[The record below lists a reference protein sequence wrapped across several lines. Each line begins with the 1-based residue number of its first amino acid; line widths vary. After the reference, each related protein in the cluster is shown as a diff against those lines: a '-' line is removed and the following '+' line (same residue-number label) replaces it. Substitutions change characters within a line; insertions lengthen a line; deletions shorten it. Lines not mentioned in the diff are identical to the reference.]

1 LNTPAPTRSR
11 RRRLLLLG
19 AGIALL
25 VFLIFSQAAFNL
37 KFLRPESLVQTF
49 VFAALSALIFL
60 ALVALIFVLL
70 RTLLKLYLER
80 QAGTAGSRFRSKM
93 VLGAL
98 VLSFGPVIAM
108 FLFAY
113 GLMNRSI
120 DKWFSQPIEEVHG
133 RNAAVTDLLSSYA
146 GQNALAEARSIA
158 ANPEA
163 LKAYHTGKFGALM
176 EEFREHEMTL
186 QGGFALAF
194 YKGQIEAS
202 FGSPVPW
209 GVMLAT
215 VPNLATMQGKPQQFT
230 LDNRE
235 YMLGTAPVEGMG
247 HVAVALPLPE
257 DYSNALHQLEQ
268 SEQRYQELRRNNKLI
283 RQTYMQALLLIT
295 LLVLFGT
302 TWSAL
307 ALSKLVTRPVTALA
321 EGTQAISAGK
331 LDYRVEVSAGDELGQ
346 LVGSFNS
353 MAAELES
360 NRRQLQEANVRLE
373 ERRLHME
380 TILESIPSGVLSL
393 DGSGQVTR
401 VNAALIRMFDPKG
414 VSQPGTQTGLRL
426 TDLFPADSA
435 PDVADDIRRLTRKA
449 DRMGTTTSQMEIP
462 NGGTAL
468 EVGVTVASM
477 AGARQLR
484 RRVLGGDGPPVA
496 DARRLGYVIVFEDL
510 SDLLKAQKQAAWREV
525 ARRVAHEIKNPL
537 TPIALSAER
546 IKRHIERGIRGES
559 ASQAVIES
567 CADTIGSAV
576 ETVRKLVDE
585 FSTLARFPPSQ
596 PQAADLNQI
605 ILSAMALFEGRL
617 TDVTVKLELAD
628 DLPRVMADPEAIKRV
643 VANLVDNAAESLKD
657 SVVRE
662 IRVATSLL
670 ETRDGVEIEVSDT
683 GGGVTAETKE
693 RLFLPYFSTKA
704 RGTGLGLAIVAR
716 ILEDHGGTIRVEENH
731 PVGSRFLVELPVA
744 GGSERTAAEQTT
756 DLESTVP
763 HLIRKER
770 GEAGAPDGTDEAP
783 GSAAA
788 STDKTR
794 GKG

>member
-1 LNTPAPTRSR
+1 MTTPPPTRSR
-11 RRRLLLLG
+11 RRRLLWLG

-25 VFLIFSQAAFNL
+25 VFVIFSQQWFNL
-37 KFLRPESLVQTF
+37 KFLRPDSLIQTF
-49 VFAALSALIFL
+49 VFAALSALIFM

-80 QAGTAGSRFRSKM
+80 QSGVAGSRFRSKM

-120 DKWFSQPIEEVHG
+120 DKWFSQPIEEVYG
-133 RNAAVTDLLSSYA
+133 RSAAVTSLLSNYA
-146 GQNALAEARSIA
+146 GQNAEAEARAIA
-158 ANPEA
+158 SSPEA
-163 LKAYHTGKFGALM
+163 AKAYHSGKFGGLLQQ
-176 EEFREHEMTL
+176 FREHEITL

-202 FGSPVPW
+202 YGSPLPW
-209 GVMLAT
+209 GTLRTA
-215 VPNLATMQGKPQQFT
+215 VPEVTTLQNKPRQFT
-230 LDNRE
+230 LGSRA
-235 YMLGTAPVEGMG
+235 YMMGVAPVQDLGY
-247 HVAVALPLPE
+247 VAVALPLPTH
-257 DYSNALHQLEQ
+257 YSDALTQLDQ
-268 SEQRYQELRRNNKLI
+268 SERHYLELRRNNKLI

-321 EGTQAISAGK
+321 EGTQAISAGQ
-331 LDYRVEVSAGDELGQ
+331 LDYRVDVNAGDELGQ

-360 NRRQLQEANVRLE
+360 NRRQLQDVNVRLE

-393 DGSGQVTR
+393 DDLGQVTR
-401 VNAALIRMFDPKG
+401 VNAALIRMFQPRG
-414 VSQPGTQTGLRL
+414 VAQPGPQTALRL
-426 TDLFPADSA
+426 NDVFPAESA
-435 PDVADDIRRLTRKA
+435 PDVAEDIRRLTRKA

-462 NGGTAL
+462 NGGRSL

-477 AGARQLR
+477 TGSQQR
-484 RRVLGGDGPPVA
+484 
-496 DARRLGYVIVFEDL
+496 RRLGYVIVFEDM
-510 SDLLKAQKQAAWREV
+510 SDLLKAQKQVAWREV

-546 IKRHIERGIRGES
+546 IKRHIERVLRGEN
-559 ASQAVIES
+559 ASGTIIAN
-567 CADTIGSAV
+567 CADTISGAV

-585 FSTLARFPPSQ
+585 FSTLARFPQSQ
-596 PQAADLNQI
+596 PQAADLNRI
-605 ILSAMALFEGRL
+605 IMDAMSLFDGRL
-617 TDVTVKLELAD
+617 AGVNVQLELAD
-628 DLPRVMADPEAIKRV
+628 DLPHVMADPEAIKRV

-657 SVVRE
+657 SVIRE
-662 IRVATSLL
+662 IHISTALL
-670 ETRDGVEIEVSDT
+670 DSRDAIEIEVADT
-683 GGGVTAETKE
+683 GEGVTAETKE
-693 RLFLPYFSTKA
+693 KLFLPYFSTKA

-716 ILEDHGGTIRVEENH
+716 ILEDHGATIRVEQNH
-731 PVGSRFLVELPVA
+731 PVGTRFLVELPVA
-744 GGSERTAAEQTT
+744 AAQAEHAQ
-756 DLESTVP
+756 DES
-763 HLIRKER
+763 
-770 GEAGAPDGTDEAP
+770 A
-783 GSAAA
+783 
-788 STDKTR
+788 TR
-794 GKG
+794 ENV

>member
-1 LNTPAPTRSR
+1 LSTQPPIRSPR
-11 RRRLLLLG
+11 RKLILLG
-19 AGIALL
+19 VGIALL
-25 VFLIFSQAAFNL
+25 VFVIFSQAAFNL
-37 KFLRPESLVQTF
+37 KFLRPDSLVQTF

-80 QAGTAGSRFRSKM
+80 QSGAAGSRFRSKI
-93 VLGAL
+93 VLVAL

-133 RNAAVTDLLSSYA
+133 RSAAVTDLLSSYA
-146 GQNALAEARSIA
+146 GQNAQAEARAIA
-158 ANPEA
+158 ASPEA
-163 LKAYHTGKFGALM
+163 VKAYRAGKFGSLM
-176 EEFREHEMTL
+176 EEFREHEITL

-202 FGSPVPW
+202 FGSPLPW
-209 GVMLAT
+209 SVLRKA
-215 VPNLATMQGKPQQFT
+215 VPNVMTMQSKPRQFT
-230 LDNRE
+230 LENRG
-235 YMLGTAPVEGMG
+235 YMLGTAPVEELGY
-247 HVAVALPLPE
+247 VAVALPLPE
-257 DYSNALHQLEQ
+257 KYTEALNQLDE
-268 SEQRYQELRRNNKLI
+268 SERRYQDLRLNNKLI

-353 MAAELES
+353 MATELEN
-360 NRRQLQEANVRLE
+360 NRDQLQDVNVRLE

-380 TILESIPSGVLSL
+380 TILESIPSGVLSM
-393 DGSGQVTR
+393 DGAGEVTR
-401 VNAALIRMFDPKG
+401 LNPALIRMFQLKA
-414 VSQPGTQTGLRL
+414 QPGPQTGLRL
-426 TDLFPADSA
+426 TDLFPSDKS
-435 PDVADDIRRLTRKA
+435 PDVAEEIRRLTRKA
-449 DRMGTTTSQMEIP
+449 DRMGTTSTQMEIP
-462 NGGTAL
+462 NGGTSL

-477 AGARQLR
+477 TGSQQR
-484 RRVLGGDGPPVA
+484 
-496 DARRLGYVIVFEDL
+496 RRLGYVIVFEDL

-537 TPIALSAER
+537 TPIALAAER
-546 IKRHIERGIRGES
+546 IKRHIERGVRGES
-559 ASQAVIES
+559 TSQAIIES

-576 ETVRKLVDE
+576 ETVRKLVNE
-585 FSTLARFPPSQ
+585 FSTLARFPQSQ
-596 PQAADLNQI
+596 PQLADLNRI
-605 ILSAMALFEGRL
+605 VLSAMALFDGRL
-617 TDVTVKLELAD
+617 AGVTVQLDLAD
-628 DLPRVMADPEAIKRV
+628 DLPRVMADPEGMKRV

-662 IRVATSLL
+662 IRISTTLL
-670 ETRDGVEIEVSDT
+670 DTRDAVEIEVSDT
-683 GGGVTAETKE
+683 GEGVSAETKE
-693 RLFLPYFSTKA
+693 KLFLPYFSTKA

-716 ILEDHGGTIRVEENH
+716 ILEDHGGTIRVEENR
-731 PVGSRFLVELPVA
+731 PVGTRFLVELPVA
-744 GGSERTAAEQTT
+744 NVGEQIQTESAET
-756 DLESTVP
+756 
-763 HLIRKER
+763 H
-770 GEAGAPDGTDEAP
+770 G
-783 GSAAA
+783 
-788 STDKTR
+788 
-794 GKG
+794 

>member
-1 LNTPAPTRSR
+1 
-11 RRRLLLLG
+11 
-19 AGIALL
+19 
-25 VFLIFSQAAFNL
+25 VIFSQAAFNL
-37 KFLRPESLVQTF
+37 KFLRPDSLVQTF
-49 VFAALSALIFL
+49 IFAALSALIFL

-80 QAGTAGSRFRSKM
+80 QSGAAGSRFRSKI
-93 VLGAL
+93 VLVAL

-133 RNAAVTDLLSSYA
+133 RSAAVTDLLSSYA
-146 GQNALAEARSIA
+146 GQNAQAEARAIA
-158 ANPEA
+158 ASPEA
-163 LKAYHTGKFGALM
+163 SKAYRAGKFGALM
-176 EEFREHEMTL
+176 EEFREHEITL

-202 FGSPVPW
+202 FGSPLPW
-209 GVMLAT
+209 SVLRKA
-215 VPNLATMQGKPQQFT
+215 VPNVMTMQSKPRQFT
-230 LDNRE
+230 LENRD
-235 YMLGTAPVEGMG
+235 YMLGTAPVEDLGY
-247 HVAVALPLPE
+247 VAVALPLPE
-257 DYSNALHQLEQ
+257 KYTAALNQLDE
-268 SEQRYQELRRNNKLI
+268 SERRYQDLRLNNKLI

-353 MAAELES
+353 MANELES
-360 NRRQLQEANVRLE
+360 NRDQLQDVNVRLE

-393 DGSGQVTR
+393 DGVGGVTR
-401 VNAALIRMFDPKG
+401 LNAALIRMFQLKA
-414 VSQPGTQTGLRL
+414 QPGPQTGLRL
-426 TDLFPADSA
+426 TDLFPSDKS
-435 PDVADDIRRLTRKA
+435 PDVADEIRRLTRKA
-449 DRMGTTTSQMEIP
+449 DRMGTTSSQMEIS

-477 AGARQLR
+477 TGSQQR
-484 RRVLGGDGPPVA
+484 
-496 DARRLGYVIVFEDL
+496 RRLGYVIVFEDL

-537 TPIALSAER
+537 TPIALAAER
-546 IKRHIERGIRGES
+546 IKRHIERGVRGES
-559 ASQAVIES
+559 TSQTIIASS
-567 CADTIGSAV
+567 ADTIGSAV
-576 ETVRKLVDE
+576 ESVRKLVDE
-585 FSTLARFPPSQ
+585 FSTLARFPQSQ
-596 PQAADLNQI
+596 PQSADLNRI
-605 ILSAMALFEGRL
+605 VLNAMALFDGRL
-617 TDVTVKLELAD
+617 SGVNVQLDLAD
-628 DLPRVMADPEAIKRV
+628 DLPHVLADPEGIKRV

-662 IRVATSLL
+662 IRISTTLL
-670 ETRDGVEIEVSDT
+670 ETRDAVEIEISDT
-683 GGGVTAETKE
+683 GEGVSAETKE
-693 RLFLPYFSTKA
+693 KLFLPYFSTKA

-716 ILEDHGGTIRVEENH
+716 ILEDHGGTIRVEENR
-731 PVGSRFLVELPVA
+731 PVGTRFLVELPVA
-744 GGSERTAAEQTT
+744 NLGERTQTESAET
-756 DLESTVP
+756 
-763 HLIRKER
+763 H
-770 GEAGAPDGTDEAP
+770 G
-783 GSAAA
+783 
-788 STDKTR
+788 
-794 GKG
+794 

>member
-1 LNTPAPTRSR
+1 VLQTPTPTRSHR
-11 RRRLLLLG
+11 RKILLLC

-25 VFLIFSQAAFNL
+25 VFVIFSQAAFNL
-37 KFLRPESLVQTF
+37 KFLRPDSLVQTF

-80 QAGTAGSRFRSKM
+80 QSGAAGSRFRSKM

-133 RNAAVTDLLSSYA
+133 RTTAVADLLSHYA
-146 GQNALAEARSIA
+146 GQNALAEARAIA
-158 ANPEA
+158 ANPET
-163 LKAYHTGKFGALM
+163 LKAYRTGKFVSLM
-176 EEFREHEMTL
+176 QEFREHEITL

-202 FGSPVPW
+202 FGSPLPW
-209 GVMLAT
+209 NVLRTA
-215 VPNLATMQGKPQQFT
+215 VPNVVAMQSKSRQFT
-230 LDNRE
+230 LDNRG
-235 YMLGTAPVEGMG
+235 YMLGTAPIENLGYV
-247 HVAVALPLPE
+247 VVALPLPE
-257 DYSNALHQLEQ
+257 NYSDALSQLDQ
-268 SEQRYQELRRNNKLI
+268 SEQRYQQLRRNNKLI

-331 LDYRVEVSAGDELGQ
+331 LDYRVEVSADDELGQ

-360 NRRQLQEANVRLE
+360 NRSQLQDVNVRLE

-393 DGSGQVTR
+393 DGAGQVTR
-401 VNAALIRMFDPKG
+401 VNAALIRMFQPKG
-414 VSQPGTQTGLRL
+414 VSQPGPQTALRL
-426 TDLFPADSA
+426 TDLFPAGDA
-435 PDVADDIRRLTRKA
+435 PDVAEEIRRLTRKA

-462 NGGTAL
+462 SLGTPL

-477 AGARQLR
+477 TGSQHR
-484 RRVLGGDGPPVA
+484 
-496 DARRLGYVIVFEDL
+496 RRLGYVIVFEDL

-546 IKRHIERGIRGES
+546 IKRHIDRGIRGDGTS
-559 ASQAVIES
+559 RSIIEG

-585 FSTLARFPPSQ
+585 FSTLARFPQSQ
-596 PQAADLNQI
+596 PQPEDLNQI
-605 ILSAMALFEGRL
+605 ILHAMALFDGRL
-617 TDVTVKLELAD
+617 AGVNVHMDLAD

-662 IRVATSLL
+662 IRIGTTLL
-670 ETRDGVEIEVSDT
+670 ETRDAVEIEVSDT
-683 GGGVTAETKE
+683 GAGVTPETKE
-693 RLFLPYFSTKA
+693 KLFLPYFSTKA

-716 ILEDHGGTIRVEENH
+716 ILEDHGGTVRVEQNR
-731 PVGSRFLVELPVA
+731 PVGTRFLVELPVA
-744 GGSERTAAEQTT
+744 GPAERPHT
-756 DLESTVP
+756 DST
-763 HLIRKER
+763 
-770 GEAGAPDGTDEAP
+770 
-783 GSAAA
+783 
-788 STDKTR
+788 
-794 GKG
+794 

>member
-1 LNTPAPTRSR
+1 MNSPDPTRSR
-11 RRRLLLLG
+11 RRKLLLLG
-19 AGIALL
+19 SGITLL
-25 VFLIFSQAAFNL
+25 MFVIFSQAAFNL
-37 KFLRPESLVQTF
+37 KFLRPDSLVQTF

-133 RNAAVTDLLSSYA
+133 RSTAVADLLSRYA
-146 GQNALAEARSIA
+146 GQNAMAEAKAIA
-158 ANPEA
+158 ASPEA
-163 LKAYHTGKFGALM
+163 LQAYHTGKFGSLM
-176 EEFREHEMTL
+176 QEFREHEITL

-202 FGSPVPW
+202 FGSPLPW
-209 GVMLAT
+209 GILRTAVPDVAT
-215 VPNLATMQGKPQQFT
+215 SQSKPRQFT
-230 LDNRE
+230 LNNRE
-235 YMLGTAPVEGMG
+235 YVLGTAQVEELGY
-247 HVAVALPLPE
+247 VAVAQPLPE
-257 DYSNALHQLEQ
+257 KYGDALVQLDQ
-268 SEQRYQELRRNNKLI
+268 SEQRYQDLRRNNKLI

-321 EGTQAISAGK
+321 EGTQAISAGR

-346 LVGSFNS
+346 LVSSFNG

-360 NRRQLQEANVRLE
+360 NRSQLQDVNVRLE

-393 DGSGQVTR
+393 DGTGQVTR
-401 VNAALIRMFDPKG
+401 VNAALIRMFQPKR
-414 VSQPGTQTGLRL
+414 VAQPGQQTGLRL
-426 TDLFPADSA
+426 IDLFPSDEA
-435 PDVADDIRRLTRKA
+435 PAVAEEIRRLTRKA
-449 DRMGTTTSQMEIP
+449 DRLGMTASQMEIP
-462 NGGTAL
+462 GHGTPL
-468 EVGVTVASM
+468 EVGITVASM
-477 AGARQLR
+477 TGSQQR
-484 RRVLGGDGPPVA
+484 RK
-496 DARRLGYVIVFEDL
+496 LGYVVVFEDL

-537 TPIALSAER
+537 TPIVLSAER
-546 IKRHIERGIRGES
+546 IKKHLERGAWGDG
-559 ASQAVIES
+559 ASRAIIET
-567 CADTIGSAV
+567 CADTISSAV
-576 ETVRKLVDE
+576 ETVRKLVNE
-585 FSTLARFPPSQ
+585 FSALARFPQSQ
-596 PQAADLNQI
+596 PQPAELNKI
-605 ILSAMALFEGRL
+605 VLSAMALFDGRL
-617 TDVTVKLELAD
+617 AGVNVRLELAD

-657 SVVRE
+657 SVLRE
-662 IRVATSLL
+662 IRIGTALL
-670 ETRDGVEIEVSDT
+670 ETRDAVEIEVSDT
-683 GGGVTAETKE
+683 GEGVSLDTKE
-693 RLFLPYFSTKA
+693 KLFLPYFSTKE

-716 ILEDHGGTIRVEENH
+716 ILEDHHGTIRVEQNH
-731 PVGSRFLVELPVA
+731 PVGTRFLVELPVA
-744 GGSERTAAEQTT
+744 GAAERTPAEAAETQ
-756 DLESTVP
+756 EKV
-763 HLIRKER
+763 
-770 GEAGAPDGTDEAP
+770 
-783 GSAAA
+783 
-788 STDKTR
+788 
-794 GKG
+794 

>member
-1 LNTPAPTRSR
+1 
-11 RRRLLLLG
+11 LLG

-25 VFLIFSQAAFNL
+25 VFVIFSQAAFNL
-37 KFLRPESLVQTF
+37 KFLRPDSLMQTF
-49 VFAALSALIFL
+49 VFAALSALIFM

-146 GQNALAEARSIA
+146 GQNALAEARAIA
-158 ANPEA
+158 ANPDA
-163 LKAYHTGKFGALM
+163 LKAYRTGKFGSLM
-176 EEFREHEMTL
+176 EEFHRHEITL

-202 FGSPVPW
+202 YGSPLPW
-209 GVMLAT
+209 SVMLTT
-215 VPNLATMQGKPQQFT
+215 VPNLATMQGKPRQFT

-235 YMLGTAPVEGMG
+235 YMLGTAPVEGLG

-257 DYSNALHQLEQ
+257 KYGDALNQLEQ

-321 EGTQAISAGK
+321 EGTQAISAGR

-360 NRRQLQEANVRLE
+360 NRSQLQEANTRLE

-393 DGSGQVTR
+393 DGAGQVTR
-401 VNAALIRMFDPKG
+401 VNAALIRMFKPKG
-414 VSQPGTQTGLRL
+414 VTQPGPQSGLRL
-426 TDLFPADSA
+426 TDLFPAGSA
-435 PDVADDIRRLTRKA
+435 PDVAEDIRRLTRKA
-449 DRMGTTTSQMEIP
+449 DRMGTTTVQMEIP
-462 NGGTAL
+462 NGGAAL

-477 AGARQLR
+477 AGGRQL
-484 RRVLGGDGPPVA
+484 
-496 DARRLGYVIVFEDL
+496 RRLGYVIVFEDL

-525 ARRVAHEIKNPL
+525 ARRIAHEIKNPL

-546 IKRHIERGIRGES
+546 IKRHMERGIRGES
-559 ASQAVIES
+559 VSQSIIVS
-567 CADTIGSAV
+567 CANTIGSAV

-585 FSTLARFPPSQ
+585 FSTLARFPMSQ
-596 PQAADLNQI
+596 PQPAELNPI
-605 ILSAMALFEGRL
+605 VLSAVALFEGRL
-617 TDVTVKLELAD
+617 TDVRVKLQLAD
-628 DLPRVMADPEAIKRV
+628 DLPPVMADAEAIKRV
-643 VANLVDNAAESLKD
+643 VANLVDNAAESLKN

-662 IRVATSLL
+662 ICVTTSLL
-670 ETRDGVEIEVSDT
+670 ETRDAVEIEISDT
-683 GGGVTAETKE
+683 GEGVTAETKE
-693 RLFLPYFSTKA
+693 KLFLPYFSTKA

-716 ILEDHGGTIRVEENH
+716 ILEDHGGTVRVEENR
-731 PVGSRFLVELPVA
+731 PVGTRFLVELPVA
-744 GGSERTAAEQTT
+744 GTGERTAAEPA
-756 DLESTVP
+756 EK
-763 HLIRKER
+763 RKV
-770 GEAGAPDGTDEAP
+770 
-783 GSAAA
+783 
-788 STDKTR
+788 
-794 GKG
+794 

>member
-1 LNTPAPTRSR
+1 MTTPSPIRPR
-11 RRRLLLLG
+11 RRRILLLG
-19 AGIALL
+19 LGIALL
-25 VFLIFSQAAFNL
+25 VFVIFSQAAFNL
-37 KFLRPESLVQTF
+37 KFLRPDSLVQTF
-49 VFAALSALIFL
+49 VFAALSFLIFMALI
-60 ALVALIFVLL
+60 ALIFVLL

-80 QAGTAGSRFRSKM
+80 QAGAAGSRFRSKM

-98 VLSFGPVIAM
+98 LLSFGPVIAM

-133 RNAAVTDLLSSYA
+133 RSAAVTDLLSSYA
-146 GQNALAEARSIA
+146 GQNALAEARAIA
-158 ANPEA
+158 GNKES
-163 LKAYHTGKFGALM
+163 LRAYHTGKFGPLV
-176 EEFREHEMTL
+176 EEFREHEITL

-194 YKGQIEAS
+194 YRGQIEAS
-202 FGSPVPW
+202 FGAPLPWSELRNSVPS
-209 GVMLAT
+209 LAY
-215 VPNLATMQGKPQQFT
+215 AQSKPRQFA
-230 LDNRE
+230 LNGRQF
-235 YMLGTAPVEGMG
+235 MLGSAAVEELGF
-247 HVAVALPLPE
+247 VAVALPLP
-257 DYSNALHQLEQ
+257 DNYSNALQQLDV

-321 EGTQAISAGK
+321 EGTQAISAGR

-360 NRRQLQEANVRLE
+360 NRGQLQEINTRLE

-393 DGSGQVTR
+393 DGMGQVTR
-401 VNAALIRMFDPKG
+401 VNAALIRMFQPKG
-414 VSQPGTQTGLRL
+414 VAMPGGQSGMRL
-426 TDLFPADSA
+426 ADVFPEDEA
-435 PDVADDIRRLTRKA
+435 PGVAEEIGRLTRKA
-449 DRMGTTTSQMEIP
+449 DRMGTTSTQMEIP
-462 NGGTAL
+462 NGGTAK

-477 AGARQLR
+477 TGARQR
-484 RRVLGGDGPPVA
+484 
-496 DARRLGYVIVFEDL
+496 RRLGYVIVFEDL
-510 SDLLKAQKQAAWREV
+510 SDLLKAQKQTAWREV

-546 IKRHIERGIRGES
+546 IKRHMERGES
-559 ASQAVIES
+559 ASRAIIMS

-585 FSTLARFPPSQ
+585 FSTLARFPQSQ

-605 ILSAMALFEGRL
+605 ILSAMALFDGRL
-617 TDVTVKLELAD
+617 AGVNVTLDLSD
-628 DLPRVMADPEAIKRV
+628 DLPNVQADPEAIKRV
-643 VANLVDNAAESLKD
+643 VANLVDNAAESMND
-657 SVVRE
+657 SVLRQ
-662 IRVATSLL
+662 IRIGTTLL
-670 ETRDGVEIEVSDT
+670 ETRDAVEIEVSDT
-683 GGGVTAETKE
+683 GEGVTAETKE
-693 RLFLPYFSTKA
+693 KLFLPYFSTKA

-731 PVGSRFLVELPVA
+731 PVGTRFLVELPVA
-744 GGSERTAAEQTT
+744 GIERSSAE
-756 DLESTVP
+756 
-763 HLIRKER
+763 
-770 GEAGAPDGTDEAP
+770 
-783 GSAAA
+783 SAETQGRA
-788 STDKTR
+788 
-794 GKG
+794 

>member
-1 LNTPAPTRSR
+1 VNTPPPTRSR
-11 RRRLLLLG
+11 QRRLLWLG

-25 VFLIFSQAAFNL
+25 VFIIFSQAAFNL
-37 KFLRPESLVQTF
+37 KFLRPDSLVQTF

-120 DKWFSQPIEEVHG
+120 DKWFSQPIEEVQG
-133 RNAAVTDLLSSYA
+133 RSAAVTDLLSSYA

-158 ANPEA
+158 TNEEA
-163 LKAYHTGKFGALM
+163 VRAFRSGKFGAVM
-176 EEFREHEMTL
+176 EEFREHEITL

-202 FGSPVPW
+202 FGAPVPW
-209 GVMLAT
+209 SVMREL
-215 VPNLATMQGKPQQFT
+215 VPSIALMQKKPLQFT
-230 LDNRE
+230 LNNRE
-235 YMLGTAPVEGMG
+235 YVLGTATVEDLG
-247 HVAVALPLPE
+247 HIAVALPLP
-257 DYSNALHQLEQ
+257 DNYSDALSQLDRSQ
-268 SEQRYQELRRNNKLI
+268 QRYQELRRNNKLI

-321 EGTQAISAGK
+321 EGTQAISAGR
-331 LDYRVEVSAGDELGQ
+331 LDYRVEVTAGDELGQ

-353 MAAELES
+353 MAAELEN
-360 NRRQLQEANVRLE
+360 NRRELQDANVRLE

-393 DGSGQVTR
+393 DGAGQVTR
-401 VNAALIRMFDPKG
+401 VNAALIRMFQPKD
-414 VSQPGTQTGLRL
+414 VNQPGPQSGLRL
-426 TDLFPADSA
+426 TDLFPAESA
-435 PDVADDIRRLTRKA
+435 PEVAEDIRRLTRKA
-449 DRMGTTTSQMEIP
+449 DRMGTTTVQMEIP
-462 NGGTAL
+462 NRGTAL

-477 AGARQLR
+477 S
-484 RRVLGGDGPPVA
+484 GGLQR
-496 DARRLGYVIVFEDL
+496 RRLGYVIVFEDL
-510 SDLLKAQKQAAWREV
+510 SDLLKAQKQVAWREV

-546 IKRHIERGIRGES
+546 IKRHTTRGIAEN
-559 ASQAVIES
+559 ASRKIIES

-576 ETVRKLVDE
+576 ETVRRLVDE
-585 FSTLARFPPSQ
+585 FSALARFPQSQ
-596 PQAADLNQI
+596 PQPSDLNQI
-605 ILSAMALFEGRL
+605 IRSAMALFDGRL
-617 TDVTVKLELAD
+617 TGVNLRLELAD
-628 DLPRVMADPEAIKRV
+628 DLPLIMADPEAIKRV

-662 IRVATSLL
+662 ICIGTTLL
-670 ETRDGVEIEVSDT
+670 ETRDAVEIEVSDT
-683 GGGVTAETKE
+683 GEGVSAETKE

-716 ILEDHGGTIRVEENH
+716 ILEDHGGTVRVEENH
-731 PVGSRFLVELPVA
+731 PVGTRFLVELPVS
-744 GGSERTAAEQTT
+744 GVGERTVA
-756 DLESTVP
+756 
-763 HLIRKER
+763 
-770 GEAGAPDGTDEAP
+770 
-783 GSAAA
+783 GSAG
-788 STDKTR
+788 THDKA
-794 GKG
+794 